1 MLAETKKF
9 ISLVEVGAPWCE
21 NYVVGFHQTESAHP
35 SCMIELGGPGHYLPA
50 YIVLD
55 VFAFQIAHMKCKLRL
70 CVFPVLDVFAFQIAH
85 MKCKL
90 RLCVFPSSYV

>member
-70 CVFPVLDVFAFQIAH
+70 CVFP
-85 MKCKL
+85 
-90 RLCVFPSSYV
+90 SSYV